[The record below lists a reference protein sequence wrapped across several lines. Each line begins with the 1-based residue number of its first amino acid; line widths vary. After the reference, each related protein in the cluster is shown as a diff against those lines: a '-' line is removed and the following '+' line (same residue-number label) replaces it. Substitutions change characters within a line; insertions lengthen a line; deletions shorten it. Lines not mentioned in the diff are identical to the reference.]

1 MIWQNRFCPNL
12 ALPYWIY
19 HSDCTGI
26 GLAGLLSKQLA
37 NQMWGAY
44 NLDTSSWNVYWG
56 RILVVNSLQIRQR
69 KVKLQGSSG
78 NTLYVLKGCQ
88 LSSAQ
93 MGGWWPWKG
102 HRTEPSQQQKLSLIY
117 SWKSLR
123 LVQLCQGGFF
133 FQPPRDPCCSIGLE
147 PWHLLLLLTTNKSNV
162 Y

>member
-56 RILVVNSLQIRQR
+56 RILVVNSLQIRKR
-69 KVKLQGSSG
+69 KVKLEASSG

-88 LSSAQ
+88 LSSAL
-93 MGGWWPWKG
+93 MGGWWLQFHHGKDTGQSQVSNKNCLLSILGNPSAWYSYVRVAFSSSPPWTPAVTLAWN
-102 HRTEPSQQQKLSLIY
+102 HDISY
-117 SWKSLR
+117 
-123 LVQLCQGGFF
+123 CF
-133 FQPPRDPCCSIGLE
+133 
-147 PWHLLLLLTTNKSNV
+147 
-162 Y
+162 